1 MLFPEKYYI
10 FGKSIIGG
18 TVKKLRTDRQTLN
31 DLGIVESTYGEKTL
45 FSLFDMT
52 ESDGGKR
59 CLEEWLVHPLSDWKA
74 LHERQEAIRYPD
86 FPEIRICREELDF
99 IEFYLSQGDRP
110 TRVSYLESAFSY
122 IFRHFRATPER
133 YVIRRGTKLLENVLL
148 ELKTFADHVT
158 ELSPR
163 LIRNIAATISEI
175 YQATELG
182 KMVDSCGQEDSFYR
196 TDRLDYIFRYR
207 RNHTIAALLS
217 IVYQLDAIRTMH
229 RTAVTKG
236 WCFPSFTNDSK
247 FMLCNF
253 YHPQVKDAVANDWE
267 MENGNIYIF
276 TGSNMA
282 GKSTTLKAIASA
294 VWLAHAGF
302 PVPASSMV
310 CPMFD
315 GIFTSINLPDSLR
328 DGRSHFYAEVLRVK
342 EVLEQIN
349 KGHHCF
355 VLFDEL
361 FRGTNARDAFEAS
374 VAVAEVLKAKAYSR
388 FLISTH
394 IIELARKLD
403 GDDACCFYYLESAI
417 VDDELIC
424 NHKVKPGISESR
436 VGYWIVKKELAG
448 FEK

>member
-1 MLFPEKYYI
+1 MLFPEKYSI

-158 ELSPR
+158 ALSPR

-217 IVYQLDAIRTMH
+217 IVYQLDAIRTVH

-236 WCFPSFTNDSK
+236 WCFPFFTNDSK

-267 MENGNIYIF
+267 MENGNICIF

-436 VGYWIVKKELAG
+436 VGYWIVKKERAG

>member
-1 MLFPEKYYI
+1 MLFPEKYSI

-158 ELSPR
+158 ALSPR

-217 IVYQLDAIRTMH
+217 IVYQLDAIRTVH

-267 MENGNIYIF
+267 MENGNICIF

-424 NHKVKPGISESR
+424 NHKVKPCISESR

>member
-267 MENGNIYIF
+267 MENGNICIF
-276 TGSNMA
+276 TGSNMT

>member
-1 MLFPEKYYI
+1 
-10 FGKSIIGG
+10 
-18 TVKKLRTDRQTLN
+18 
-31 DLGIVESTYGEKTL
+31 
-45 FSLFDMT
+45 
-52 ESDGGKR
+52 
-59 CLEEWLVHPLSDWKA
+59 
-74 LHERQEAIRYPD
+74 
-86 FPEIRICREELDF
+86 
-99 IEFYLSQGDRP
+99 
-110 TRVSYLESAFSY
+110 
-122 IFRHFRATPER
+122 
-133 YVIRRGTKLLENVLL
+133 
-148 ELKTFADHVT
+148 
-158 ELSPR
+158 
-163 LIRNIAATISEI
+163 
-175 YQATELG
+175 
-182 KMVDSCGQEDSFYR
+182 MVDSCGQEDSFYR

-217 IVYQLDAIRTMH
+217 IVYQLDAIRTVH

-267 MENGNIYIF
+267 MENGNICIF

-349 KGHHCF
+349 KGYHCF

>member
-1 MLFPEKYYI
+1 MLFPEKYSI
-10 FGKSIIGG
+10 FGRSIIGG

-110 TRVSYLESAFSY
+110 TRVNYLESAFSY

-158 ELSPR
+158 ALSPR

-217 IVYQLDAIRTMH
+217 IVYQLDAIRTVH

-267 MENGNIYIF
+267 MENGNICIF

>member
-1 MLFPEKYYI
+1 MLFPEKYSI

-217 IVYQLDAIRTMH
+217 IVYQLDAIRTVH
-229 RTAVTKG
+229 RTAVMKG

-267 MENGNIYIF
+267 MENGTICIF

-328 DGRSHFYAEVLRVK
+328 DVRSHFYEEVLRVI

-349 KGHHCF
+349 KGQQCF

>member
-1 MLFPEKYYI
+1 MLFPEKYSI

-158 ELSPR
+158 ALSPR

-217 IVYQLDAIRTMH
+217 IVYQLDAIRTVH

-267 MENGNIYIF
+267 MENGNICIF

-328 DGRSHFYAEVLRVK
+328 DGRSYFYAEVLRVK

>member
-1 MLFPEKYYI
+1 MLFPEKYSI

-86 FPEIRICREELDF
+86 FPEIRNCRAELDF

-158 ELSPR
+158 ALSPR

-217 IVYQLDAIRTMH
+217 IVYQLDAIRTVH

-267 MENGNIYIF
+267 MENGNICIF

-328 DGRSHFYAEVLRVK
+328 DGRSYFYAEVLRVK

>member
-1 MLFPEKYYI
+1 MLFPEKYSI

-158 ELSPR
+158 ALSPR

-217 IVYQLDAIRTMH
+217 IVYQLDAIRTVH

-267 MENGNIYIF
+267 MENGNICIF

-294 VWLAHAGF
+294 VWL
-302 PVPASSMV
+302 
-310 CPMFD
+310 
-315 GIFTSINLPDSLR
+315 SL
-328 DGRSHFYAEVLRVK
+328 
-342 EVLEQIN
+342 I
-349 KGHHCF
+349 
-355 VLFDEL
+355 
-361 FRGTNARDAFEAS
+361 
-374 VAVAEVLKAKAYSR
+374 
-388 FLISTH
+388 H
-394 IIELARKLD
+394 I
-403 GDDACCFYYLESAI
+403 
-417 VDDELIC
+417 
-424 NHKVKPGISESR
+424 
-436 VGYWIVKKELAG
+436 
-448 FEK
+448 

>member
-1 MLFPEKYYI
+1 MLFPEKYSI

-18 TVKKLRTDRQTLN
+18 IVKKLRTDRQTLN

-217 IVYQLDAIRTMH
+217 IVYQLDAIRTVH

-267 MENGNIYIF
+267 TENGNICIF

>member
-267 MENGNIYIF
+267 MENGNICIL

>member
-1 MLFPEKYYI
+1 MLFPEKYSI

-59 CLEEWLVHPLSDWKA
+59 CLEEWLVHPLSDCKA

-217 IVYQLDAIRTMH
+217 IVYQLDAIRTVH

-267 MENGNIYIF
+267 MENGNICIF

-349 KGHHCF
+349 KGYHCF

>member
-1 MLFPEKYYI
+1 MLFPEKYSI

-158 ELSPR
+158 ALSPR

-217 IVYQLDAIRTMH
+217 IVYQLDAIRTVH

-267 MENGNIYIF
+267 MENGNICIF

-328 DGRSHFYAEVLRVK
+328 DGCSHFYAEVLRVK

>member
-1 MLFPEKYYI
+1 MLFPEKYSI

-52 ESDGGKR
+52 ESDGGQR

-267 MENGNIYIF
+267 MENGNICIF

>member
-1 MLFPEKYYI
+1 MLFPEKYSI

-158 ELSPR
+158 ALSPR

-217 IVYQLDAIRTMH
+217 IVYQLDAIRTVH

-267 MENGNIYIF
+267 MENGNICIF

-436 VGYWIVKKELAG
+436 VGYWIHLRQRD
-448 FEK
+448 

>member
-1 MLFPEKYYI
+1 M
-10 FGKSIIGG
+10 
-18 TVKKLRTDRQTLN
+18 
-31 DLGIVESTYGEKTL
+31 ESTYGEKTL

-59 CLEEWLVHPLSDWKA
+59 CLEEWLGHPLSDWKA

-158 ELSPR
+158 ALSPR

-217 IVYQLDAIRTMH
+217 IVYQLDAIRTVH

-267 MENGNIYIF
+267 MENGNICIF

-328 DGRSHFYAEVLRVK
+328 DGRSYFYAEVLRVK

>member
-267 MENGNIYIF
+267 M
-276 TGSNMA
+276 
-282 GKSTTLKAIASA
+282 

>member
-86 FPEIRICREELDF
+86 FPEIHICREELDF

-267 MENGNIYIF
+267 MENGNICIF
-276 TGSNMA
+276 TGSNMT

>member
-1 MLFPEKYYI
+1 M
-10 FGKSIIGG
+10 
-18 TVKKLRTDRQTLN
+18 
-31 DLGIVESTYGEKTL
+31 
-45 FSLFDMT
+45 
-52 ESDGGKR
+52 
-59 CLEEWLVHPLSDWKA
+59 
-74 LHERQEAIRYPD
+74 
-86 FPEIRICREELDF
+86 
-99 IEFYLSQGDRP
+99 
-110 TRVSYLESAFSY
+110 
-122 IFRHFRATPER
+122 
-133 YVIRRGTKLLENVLL
+133 L

-267 MENGNIYIF
+267 MENGNICIF

>member
-1 MLFPEKYYI
+1 M
-10 FGKSIIGG
+10 
-18 TVKKLRTDRQTLN
+18 
-31 DLGIVESTYGEKTL
+31 ESTYGEKTL

-59 CLEEWLVHPLSDWKA
+59 CLEDWATHPISDWQM
-74 LHERQEAIRYPD
+74 LHERQEAIRCPD

-110 TRVSYLESAFSY
+110 TRVTYLESVLSRAFRL
-122 IFRHFRATPER
+122 FRSTPER
-133 YVIRRGTKLLENVLL
+133 YIIQRGTKLLENVLL
-148 ELKTFADHVT
+148 ELKIFADHVT

-163 LIRNIAATISEI
+163 LIRSMVATVLET

-182 KMVDSCGQEDSFYR
+182 KMVESCGQEDGFYR

-207 RNHTIAALLS
+207 RNHTIADLLS

-236 WCFPSFTNDSK
+236 WCFPTFTTDGK
-247 FMLCNF
+247 FVLRDF
-253 YHPQVKDAVANDWE
+253 YHPQVKDAVKNDWD
-267 MENGNIYIF
+267 MENGNICIF

-310 CPMFD
+310 CPVFD

-342 EVLEQIN
+342 EVLQQIN
-349 KGHHCF
+349 EGNHCF

-374 VAVAEVLKAKAYSR
+374 VAVTEVLREKVHSR

-394 IIELARKLD
+394 IIELARRLD
-403 GDDACCFYYLESAI
+403 GNDSCCFYYLESAI
-417 VDDELIC
+417 TDDELVC

-436 VGYWIVKKELAG
+436 VGYWIVKRELAG
-448 FEK
+448 MQ